1 MLSIRS
7 ISSLAA
13 ASPRTIACSVAASSV
28 SSRRSAARCSASG
41 PWQAKQLLAR
51 IGRMSRAKST
61 GCSRDASAAQLPE
74 KPADYTHT
82 MANKA
87 PTRLRWR
94 QFIVVIDSLTARL
107 VAIASPLLL
116 SLPGSACPEFLQVL
130 IVLVGAANPG
140 VAVRIERMQKH
151 AADERRR

>member
-1 MLSIRS
+1 
-7 ISSLAA
+7 
-13 ASPRTIACSVAASSV
+13 
-28 SSRRSAARCSASG
+28 
-41 PWQAKQLLAR
+41 
-51 IGRMSRAKST
+51 MSRAKST

-74 KPADYTHT
+74 KPADHTHT

-94 QFIVVIDSLTARL
+94 QFIVVIDSLL

-140 VAVRIERMQKH
+140 EAVRIERMQQH
-151 AADERRR
+151 AADGRRR